1 MEVLVRLV
9 TAQAARQ
16 ARQGRYR
23 AAEALL
29 AEAAAADDGPRADLL
44 DLQARIRAQEGRYPD
59 AAALWRQ
66 ALSLSPGNRDFQ
78 DALDLVALGSPRR
91 AHLAGAA
98 ARALLAVVLL
108 LLAWTVIQQ
117 RGDLTR
123 LRAELASVPPPPAAV
138 LPSAQ
143 PGDALLD
150 TLTAA
155 LASSPDMVVTRG
167 DREIEVRFDEG
178 LFSEGIALR
187 PGAPELLARVSEL
200 LSPVKARI
208 ALEVRGHT
216 DPLSLRVTSPYRSNM
231 ALGLAR
237 AARVVELLAQ
247 GGALLPGSLSV
258 RATAPEDRPFPTETS
273 EGRLRNRTA
282 SLRIVPAG

>member
-9 TAQAARQ
+9 TAQAARL

-29 AEAAAADDGPRADLL
+29 AEAADDDGPRADVL
-44 DLQARIRAQEGRYPD
+44 DLQARIRAQEGRYPE

-78 DALDLVALGSPRR
+78 EALDLVARASPRR

-98 ARALLAVVLL
+98 ARALVVVVLL
-108 LLAWTVIQQ
+108 FLGWNVIQQ
-117 RGDLTR
+117 RGELVR
-123 LRAELASVPPPPAAV
+123 LRGEIAAAPPPPAEAA
-138 LPSAQ
+138 PSAQ
-143 PGDALLD
+143 PEDALLD

-155 LASSPDMVVTRG
+155 LASSPGMGVTRD
-167 DREIEVRFDEG
+167 DREIEVRFEEG
-178 LFSEGIALR
+178 LFTEGIALR
-187 PGAPELLARVSEL
+187 PGARELLARVGEL
-200 LSPVKARI
+200 LSPVQTRI

-216 DPLSLRVTSPYRSNM
+216 DPLPLRATSPYRSNT

-237 AARVVELLAQ
+237 ATLVVELLAQ
-247 GGALLPGSLSV
+247 GGALLPGSLAV
-258 RATAPEDRPFPTETS
+258 RATAPEDRPFPTETP

-282 SLRIVPAG
+282 SLRIAPAP